1 MSAKIDVFLSE
12 AQIGARV
19 QELAAK
25 INQDYQGGDLLV
37 LGILNG
43 SYVFLADLLR
53 AVKVPMMMDFMKAS
67 SYEGTEST
75 GKVKIS
81 LDTKLDIKGKDV
93 LIVEDIVDTGHTMKA
108 LLSELQS
115 RGPRSLKLASLLYKP
130 ARNIHP
136 VKIDY
141 LGFEIEDKFVIGYG
155 LDYDGRYREL
165 PFIGIYGGAE

>member
-1 MSAKIDVFLSE
+1 MSAKIDVFLSSE
-12 AQIGARV
+12 QIKNRV
-19 QELAAK
+19 AELAQA
-25 INQDYQGGDLLV
+25 INRDYAGKELLV

-53 AVKVPMMMDFMKAS
+53 EVKVPLLMDFMKAS

-75 GKVKIS
+75 GKVQIK
-81 LDTKLDIKGKDV
+81 LDTKLDLKGKDV

-108 LLSELQS
+108 LLKELEG
-115 RGPRSLKLASLLYKP
+115 RAPKSLKLASLLYKP

-155 LDYDGRYREL
+155 LDFDGRFREL
-165 PFIGIYGGAE
+165 PYIGIYGGEA

>member
-1 MSAKIDVFLSE
+1 MSAKIEVFLSE
-12 AQIGARV
+12 AQIAARV

-25 INQDYQGGDLLV
+25 INQDYQGGELLV

-108 LLSELQS
+108 LLSELEG